1 MASRIL
7 AIFCMRCTSHKFRE
21 IRAWC
26 TMRNLFCVLS
36 FLATKCTC
44 YNAYRKEQLCERS
57 ALRVPSYDAR
67 GNECVICPRE
77 ILDRSFIVM
86 RNIHQLSKH
95 LVILLFIIWV
105 HHCMQFRNCFLQRL
119 INMYNNADQFFLK
132 TIFIVNLMLNSLLK
146 NQVWQSTTR
155 IKYKPVY

>member
-1 MASRIL
+1 MQSFACDAPRINSGKFALGVQCEISFACYLASRPNARVIP
-7 AIFCMRCTSHKFRE
+7 
-21 IRAWC
+21 
-26 TMRNLFCVLS
+26 
-36 FLATKCTC
+36 
-44 YNAYRKEQLCERS
+44 NAYRKEQLRERS

-119 INMYNNADQFFLK
+119 IDMYNNADQLFLK

-155 IKYKPVY
+155 IKHKPVY